1 MDDTNILYA
10 GKCLKSLEQT
20 ADAELINLHGSLT
33 TNKLTLNTETSNLV
47 IFCPRQE

>member
-20 ADAELINLHGSLT
+20 ADAELINLHDWLT
-33 TNKLTLNTETSNLV
+33 TDKLTLNTETSNLV
-47 IFCPRQE
+47 IFCPRQK